1 MSVGNINNWFN
12 YLSKRRVS
20 ELKDTDLIPVGRSN
34 RKSFN
39 FWSPRS
45 ITYKELKR
53 ILGGFSDIPIQDN
66 TWNMPGVAFVDPVNG
81 DNNTGN
87 VGDGNKPYSTVSAA
101 ILAGPDAIF
110 LLPGNYSETINLTS
124 GMTYFSYPGVTFVS
138 GGLRAIST
146 QEGTKWLGYSSFIG
160 DFQMIYFN
168 NSVDLIDFTIEFD
181 EIIETGTS
189 AARALVL
196 YGGTTNLSTVNVKGR
211 KLNAKAANAHGL
223 YVRNRLGGS
232 ITIDEIISDYGTI
245 NAFAH
250 DNAELEITF
259 KKAIVRDGG
268 FAGNLANYS
277 QVFISYIST
286 ATSKIILNGDMYNEV
301 ASLQASNGATVT
313 TWLNCLGTVIIN
325 GSIFANV
332 NRGIYNTGGNII
344 LRGSLNTSDLAV
356 QSAAGNT
363 SFEGSNITQG
373 KSSLLSG
380 TGKTWLSGCQVN
392 STAVD
397 HIIDVTANINELYV
411 HNTVLEGSAG
421 LCVEHNATTATIGF
435 ANTSSNLANSALT
448 DAYTPS
454 GFLQQTGI
462 TTPNF

>member
-1 MSVGNINNWFN
+1 MKTNPNTISEIFPQKDKFYSFLVSDELNKKIYKVSKKEVETYLDINSQVTSE
-12 YLSKRRVS
+12 SKW
-20 ELKDTDLIPVGRSN
+20 LI
-34 RKSFN
+34 
-39 FWSPRS
+39 
-45 ITYKELKR
+45 
-53 ILGGFSDIPIQDN
+53 
-66 TWNMPGVAFVDPVNG
+66 PGVAFVDPSANG
-81 DNNTGN
+81 PGTL
-87 VGDGNKPYSTVSAA
+87 GDGNDPFKTVA
-101 ILAGPDAIF
+101 LAEASGPDAVF
-110 LLPGNYSETINLTS
+110 LLPGNYSETINLSS
-124 GMTYFSYPGVTFVS
+124 GMLYFSYPGVTFVD
-138 GGLRAIST
+138 GGLRAISD

-160 DFQMIYFN
+160 DFQMIYL
-168 NSVDLIDFTIEFD
+168 NSAVDLIDLTIEFD
-181 EIIETGTS
+181 EIIETGTN

-196 YGGTTNLSTVNVKGR
+196 YGGTTNLSTVNVKGK

-232 ITIDEIISDYGTI
+232 ITIDEIISDYSTI

-259 KKAIVRDGG
+259 KKAVVQDGG
-268 FAGNLANYS
+268 FAGNLASYS
-277 QVFISYIST
+277 QVFISYLST

-301 ASLQASNGATVT
+301 ATLQASNGATVT
-313 TWLNCLGTVIIN
+313 TWLTCLGTVIIN
-325 GSIFANV
+325 GSIFANA

-356 QSAAGNT
+356 QSTAGNN

-380 TGKTWLSGCQVN
+380 TNKTWLSGCQVN
-392 STAVD
+392 STATD
-397 HIIDVTANINELYV
+397 HIIDVTANANELYV

-421 LCVEHNATTATIGF
+421 LCVEHNGTTATIGF

-448 DAYTPS
+448 DAYTPT
-454 GFLQQTGI
+454 GFLQQTGL